1 MARPIRNVLTKI
13 TELFFQNVSP
23 PWVFRVQQ
31 WFMTQINR
39 TEREQN
45 TKLSFFENSWICSQ
59 YHQKTVFWPLFRG
72 LNQNVSPPWI
82 LKSHIR
88 NLDECAAEKSLQQNR
103 VEFCLNFWLVFSVN
117 RVLRLQ
123 ISYQIFFKKV
133 VGSRN
138 GDTFFSKIK
147 SSANSTV
154 LYTFCTH
161 LLIQYHSYCF
171 LRFSRYNLFRKPWIT
186 KLKSVHKS
194 IFERFGKIF
203 GKSFFN
209 FHIRR

>member
-72 LNQNVSPPWI
+72 INQNVSSPWI
-82 LKSHIR
+82 YNLHIWDLHECVADKSVQSSTDGFVQIDYR
-88 NLDECAAEKSLQQNR
+88 FFINR
-103 VEFCLNFWLVFSVN
+103 VSILQKLMNFN
-117 RVLRLQ
+117 
-123 ISYQIFFKKV
+123 
-133 VGSRN
+133 N
-138 GDTFFSKIK
+138 KI
-147 SSANSTV
+147 
-154 LYTFCTH
+154 Y
-161 LLIQYHSYCF
+161 
-171 LRFSRYNLFRKPWIT
+171 R
-186 KLKSVHKS
+186 
-194 IFERFGKIF
+194 
-203 GKSFFN
+203 
-209 FHIRR
+209 